1 MTNKKTDSYGFDTLA
16 LHGGY
21 TPDPATGARSVPIY
35 QTTSFVFDDA
45 EHAARLFSLD
55 ESGNI
60 YTRIGNPTTEV
71 FEKRMALLEG
81 GVGALAVASGQA
93 AVSLALLTITSAGGH
108 VVSSVSLYGGTH
120 TLFHHTFSRLGIDAD
135 FVDIHDLDAVKS
147 ALTDRTSCIYLET
160 IGNPAMDVPDIQTIA
175 DIAHAHGVP
184 LMVDNT
190 FASPALCRPLEHG
203 ADIVIHSATKYIGGH
218 GTSIGGVIVDGGAF
232 DWSSRPF
239 SLLTEPDPSYH
250 GIVFTD
256 EFGPEAFITRARV
269 TMLRDFGPALS
280 PFNAFLFIQGLE
292 TLSLRMRRH
301 SENAQ
306 IAAEFLDSHPAV
318 SRVSYPG
325 LTTHP
330 THACAARYLPG
341 GCGGM
346 IGFEVM
352 GGIEAGKKVINN
364 VKLISLLANVGDAR
378 SLIIHPASTTH
389 QQLTETQRLEGGVT
403 DGFVRLSVG
412 LETACDIIND
422 LDCALGG

>member
-1 MTNKKTDSYGFDTLA
+1 MSRKKADSYGFDTVA

-45 EHAARLFSLD
+45 DHAARLFSLG
-55 ESGNI
+55 EAGNI

-71 FEKRMALLEG
+71 FEKRTALLEG

-93 AVSLALLTITSAGGH
+93 AVSLAILTITSAGGR
-108 VVSSVSLYGGTH
+108 VVTSSSLYGGTH
-120 TLFHHTFSRLGIDAD
+120 TLFHHTLARLGIHVD
-135 FVDIHDLDAVKS
+135 FVDIHDHDAVKS
-147 ALTDRTSCIYLET
+147 ALTDRTSCVYLET
-160 IGNPAMDVPDIQTIA
+160 IGNPAMDVPDIRAIA
-175 DIAHAHGVP
+175 DIAHARGVP

-203 ADIVIHSATKYIGGH
+203 ADIVIHSTTKYIGGH
-218 GTSIGGVIVDGGAF
+218 GTSIGGIIVDGGAF
-232 DWSSRPF
+232 DWTSGPF
-239 SLLTEPDPSYH
+239 PLLTEPDPSYH

-256 EFGPEAFITRARV
+256 EFGPAAFITRART
-269 TMLRDFGPALS
+269 TMLRDLGPALS

-292 TLSLRMRRH
+292 TLSLRMGRH

-306 IAAEFLDSHPAV
+306 AVAEFLEGHPAV

-325 LTTHP
+325 LSAHP
-330 THACAARYLPG
+330 TRSSAARYLPD

-346 IGFEVM
+346 LGFEAA
-352 GGIEAGKKVINN
+352 GGLKAGKRIIDGVR
-364 VKLISLLANVGDAR
+364 LISLLANVGDAR

-389 QQLTETQRLEGGVT
+389 QQLTEAQRREAGVT
-403 DGFVRLSVG
+403 DGFIRLSVG
-412 LETACDIIND
+412 LETVGDIIGD
-422 LDCALGG
+422 LERSFGG